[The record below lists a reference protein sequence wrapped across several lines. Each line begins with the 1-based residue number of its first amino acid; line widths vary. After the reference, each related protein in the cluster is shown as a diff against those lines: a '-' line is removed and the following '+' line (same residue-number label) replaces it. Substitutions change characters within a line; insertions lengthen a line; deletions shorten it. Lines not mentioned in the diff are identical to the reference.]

1 MNDFRNRPKDN
12 YIQKADWQKLYI
24 LTEHWKSDL
33 SFYKD
38 DLRFLHHL
46 IDKYFLWISKKGNID
61 MMQNIEINLLKVDK
75 KCSSLLA
82 RTNKHLH
89 HLTELIED
97 PFKYDSH
104 QFRTEHE
111 TLEDEFV
118 QFLKDF
124 RKNRKEVFTITEHI
138 VAGEELVRQLNV
150 VPK

>member
-46 IDKYFLWISKKGNID
+46 IDKYFLWISKKENID

-75 KCSSLLA
+75 KCYSKYLNNYIIHPRSNKRRSMWSLLA
-82 RTNKHLH
+82 
-89 HLTELIED
+89 
-97 PFKYDSH
+97 
-104 QFRTEHE
+104 
-111 TLEDEFV
+111 
-118 QFLKDF
+118 
-124 RKNRKEVFTITEHI
+124 
-138 VAGEELVRQLNV
+138 EEL
-150 VPK
+150 KK